1 MNPASLTM
9 ETSCVEFFAALEV
22 FGFVFAL
29 DSFHSL
35 DKLNIYYIAGDGMY
49 ETKLTMPNNC
59 IRYHNRNTGA

>member
-1 MNPASLTM
+1 M
-9 ETSCVEFFAALEV
+9 EFFAALEV

-49 ETKLTMPNNC
+49 ETKLTLPNNC